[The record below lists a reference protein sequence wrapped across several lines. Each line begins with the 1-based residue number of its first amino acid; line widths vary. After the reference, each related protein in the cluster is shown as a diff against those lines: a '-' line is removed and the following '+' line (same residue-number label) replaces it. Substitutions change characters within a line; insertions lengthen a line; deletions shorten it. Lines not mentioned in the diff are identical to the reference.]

1 MEVLSKV
8 ISLNLRRVGTQM
20 LYTEAFVR
28 LPMILKTPVVANII
42 VGVKEEHGR
51 AYYSAETAGERITAS
66 ND

>member
-28 LPMILKTPVVANII
+28 LPMILKTPVVAILLW
-42 VGVKEEHGR
+42 E
-51 AYYSAETAGERITAS
+51 
-66 ND
+66 